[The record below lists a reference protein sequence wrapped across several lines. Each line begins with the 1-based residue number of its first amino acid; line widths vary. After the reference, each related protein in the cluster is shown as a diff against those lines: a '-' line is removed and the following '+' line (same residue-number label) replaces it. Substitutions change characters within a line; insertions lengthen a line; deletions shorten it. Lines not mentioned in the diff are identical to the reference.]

1 MDTAVVTVIWD
12 AEVVAIITV
21 GAEAAGITM
30 DGHAADTA
38 DGVNC
43 YIEAASITGRLHRQ
57 SV

>member
-1 MDTAVVTVIWD
+1 MDMATGIWD
-12 AEVVAIITV
+12 AAVVAIITD
-21 GAEAAGITM
+21 GAEAVVITM

-43 YIEAASITGRLHRQ
+43 FEAASITGRLHRQ